1 MKKINV
7 NYHKGIAKIKIENL
21 DDLWYLSQII
31 DKGDLISGTTLRK
44 IKIGEE
50 GDRKQNVV
58 KKPIFIKISLDKLEF
73 SSSQTVLRALG
84 QVEEG
89 PEDIPKGD
97 HHTFNLDINSEI
109 TIGKKSWLS
118 YQKDKLDESFDSQIS
133 NIIILVFDREEAY
146 FALMK
151 KSGFDI
157 LTHLQGNVQKK
168 DIETKNTS
176 NFYSEIIKTLEEY
189 NERYSATNLIVASP
203 AFWKDELLKNLQ
215 NDELKKKMI
224 MATCSSVTKTAINEI
239 LKRPEVKKVLA
250 NDRTIKE
257 VNFMETLME
266 AISKDQASYGI
277 GDVENASNLGAIEL
291 LLVTD
296 GFIQKLRQ
304 EENFQRLENIMKVS
318 DKADAKIHII
328 SSHNDPGKKLDGLG
342 GIGASLRYK
351 LTN

>member
-146 FALMK
+146 FALMGRIDDVINI
-151 KSGFDI
+151 SGHRIGTAEVESALVSHGAVAEAAVVLFDI
-157 LTHLQGNVQKK
+157 
-168 DIETKNTS
+168 
-176 NFYSEIIKTLEEY
+176 
-189 NERYSATNLIVASP
+189 NLSP
-203 AFWKDELLKNLQ
+203 FL
-215 NDELKKKMI
+215 
-224 MATCSSVTKTAINEI
+224 
-239 LKRPEVKKVLA
+239 
-250 NDRTIKE
+250 
-257 VNFMETLME
+257 
-266 AISKDQASYGI
+266 
-277 GDVENASNLGAIEL
+277 
-291 LLVTD
+291 
-296 GFIQKLRQ
+296 
-304 EENFQRLENIMKVS
+304 
-318 DKADAKIHII
+318 
-328 SSHNDPGKKLDGLG
+328 
-342 GIGASLRYK
+342 
-351 LTN
+351 